1 MTLNKQIHLSPKK
14 KVLSLKSTSAVNRSV
29 IWSRFVRMI
38 CGSNRPMSTINVA
51 MVFAEALSACA
62 VVKLVSQISLK
73 NERFLLFLIKNSI
86 EL

>member
-1 MTLNKQIHLSPKK
+1 
-14 KVLSLKSTSAVNRSV
+14 
-29 IWSRFVRMI
+29 MI